1 MPQVREKKK
10 KDTWHIDTNMR
21 KRDEFIGMYSIPLGF
36 KVRKAIQPSKSSKYN
51 DHEGLGKHAFN
62 IGFFPF

>member
-1 MPQVREKKK
+1 
-10 KDTWHIDTNMR
+10 MR

-36 KVRKAIQPSKSSKYN
+36 KVRKAIQSSKSSKYN